1 MRLARQKGR
10 RGHDLAP
17 LAIAALD
24 NLPVQPGF
32 LDLGADCRR
41 ADCLAPSPMASRP
54 IGSPGGARRQK
65 RFGRTKIR
73 VLYPLS
79 AKRIQGHE
87 LPSAQKDRP
96 LPQTA
101 VLADPV
107 ANRRG
112 IGGDHLASRFGSE
125 IFSTVVVDQPRR
137 MKTQDRVT
145 QTRLCGDRAQDK
157 RASRITGTVDDDAF
171 SGIPQ
176 HGKKLEIMTDF
187 PSSTGFDPHFA

>member
-54 IGSPGGARRQK
+54 IGSPGRSASK

-73 VLYPLS
+73 VLYPPYRQSGYKAMSSRPRKKIGLCLRPPCRLIQL
-79 AKRIQGHE
+79 RIG
-87 LPSAQKDRP
+87 A
-96 LPQTA
+96 
-101 VLADPV
+101 
-107 ANRRG
+107 G
-112 IGGDHLASRFGSE
+112 
-125 IFSTVVVDQPRR
+125 
-137 MKTQDRVT
+137 
-145 QTRLCGDRAQDK
+145 
-157 RASRITGTVDDDAF
+157 
-171 SGIPQ
+171 
-176 HGKKLEIMTDF
+176 
-187 PSSTGFDPHFA
+187 